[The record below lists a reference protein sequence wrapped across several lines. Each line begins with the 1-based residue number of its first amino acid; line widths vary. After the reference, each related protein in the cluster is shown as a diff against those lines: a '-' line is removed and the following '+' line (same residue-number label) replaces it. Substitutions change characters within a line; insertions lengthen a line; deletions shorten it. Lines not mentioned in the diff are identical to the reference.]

1 MAKAK
6 YFVMDE
12 RNSPSWDADT
22 DEAESFSALS
32 AAKSRA
38 IEIAGYNPGEEV
50 HVCKSV
56 EIVTRP
62 VGKAVFEPVA

>member
-6 YFVMDE
+6 YYVMDE
-12 RNSPSWDADT
+12 RNSPSWDSDT

-38 IEIAGYNPGEEV
+38 VEIAGYNPGEEV
-50 HVCKSV
+50 HICKSV
-56 EIVTRP
+56 EIVTCP
-62 VGKAVFEPVA
+62 VGDAVSETVA